1 MLVIAGEP
9 EEVDFGSMLLGAQV
23 PIAVLLPVLAILAV
37 TSEWTHR
44 TALTTFALVPNRAR
58 VMLAKTV
65 AMLVLALLAAAASI
79 VAAAAGNVVAAGTGA
94 DQAHWGSA
102 ATVGRVVFFQ
112 VLMVLT
118 GVGLGMLL
126 LSAPQAIV
134 VFFVAPT
141 LLVVVASLVDVLA
154 KPARWIDLTGTT
166 TRLLGDPM
174 DARAWGQVATSV
186 TVWAVLPIV
195 LARCGSTGATSNDAS
210 GRALAPVRR
219 SRPGSRGPWP
229 ADW

>member
-1 MLVIAGEP
+1 
-9 EEVDFGSMLLGAQV
+9 
-23 PIAVLLPVLAILAV
+23 
-37 TSEWTHR
+37 
-44 TALTTFALVPNRAR
+44 
-58 VMLAKTV
+58 
-65 AMLVLALLAAAASI
+65 MLVLALLAAAASI

-141 LLVVVASLVDVLA
+141 LLVLVASLVDVLA